1 MEKVILQELSFNY
14 GYLKKINN
22 KKLINYI
29 LKEGKPASLEETDS
43 VHEDI
48 VFSMHDE
55 LQKIFV
61 GITKQ
66 LNQSF
71 VVTRF
76 WSQIHLP
83 NHSTNVHDHLVREN
97 MTLSPDYSGVYYL
110 QCDEKSGY
118 FCFQYKKDGVNYS
131 RWKIKPEVGKFI
143 LFPSHLE
150 HFVSRNYSQKKR
162 IALSFNFNIEK
173 IN

>member
-1 MEKVILQELSFNY
+1 MDKIILQELSFNY

-22 KKLINYI
+22 KKLIDYI
-29 LKEGKPASLEETDS
+29 TLKGKRASQDETDS
-43 VHEDI
+43 INEDLN
-48 VFSMHDE
+48 FPMNDE
-55 LQKIFV
+55 LKKVFDEIS
-61 GITKQ
+61 KQ
-66 LNQSF
+66 LKASF

-83 NHSTNVHDHLVREN
+83 NQSTNLHDHLVREN

-110 QCDEKSGY
+110 QCDAKSGY
-118 FCFQYKKDGVNYS
+118 FCFQYKKDDVNYS

-143 LFPSHLE
+143 LFPSNIS
-150 HFVSRNYSQKKR
+150 HFVTRNYSNKKR
-162 IALSFNFNIEK
+162 IAISFNFNIEK